1 MVQYSLGKKYDS
13 IEEVF
18 DIMMYR
24 RIPAVILAASFS
36 LFMAACGKEAE
47 ETAAKAPETTAET
60 TIAETSAAVMEA
72 VKEDVGVYK
81 ISGGTW
87 FFEGKEDEKSID
99 MDGLKGFT
107 SYTPEAIPEQE
118 GYLKYLGENDEGQV
132 QFDVLD
138 MSGRQFMSL
147 TFTSSDQFYVD
158 DDEEQY
164 YVKWD
169 YE

>member
-1 MVQYSLGKKYDS
+1 MVQYFLGKKYDS

-36 LFMAACGKEAE
+36 LFIAACEKEAE
-47 ETAAKAPETTAET
+47 ETAAKAPETTAEIT
-60 TIAETSAAVMEA
+60 KAETASEE
-72 VKEDVGVYK
+72 VKEDTGVYK

-107 SYTPEAIPEQE
+107 SYTPEVIPEYE
-118 GYLKYLGENDEGQV
+118 GYLKFLGENDQGQV

-138 MSGRQFMSL
+138 MSGRQFMTL
-147 TFTSSDQFYVD
+147 TFISDEQFYVD
-158 DDEEQY
+158 DDEAQY